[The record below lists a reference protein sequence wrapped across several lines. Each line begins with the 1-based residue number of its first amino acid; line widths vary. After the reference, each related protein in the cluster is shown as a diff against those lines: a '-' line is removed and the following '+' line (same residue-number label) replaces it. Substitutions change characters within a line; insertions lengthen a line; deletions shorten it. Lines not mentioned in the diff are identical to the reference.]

1 MKEKK
6 MGAVSIIGCTVGVVT
21 CVVGVA
27 TFISALMTKSKQDGV
42 LIAKIDQCVR
52 GIEELKKDAKDKNH
66 EIDKTLDEHTKDIAS
81 LKEQVKTLFERT
93 K

>member
-1 MKEKK
+1 
-6 MGAVSIIGCTVGVVT
+6 MGTISIIGCIVGIVT

-27 TFISALMTKSKQDGV
+27 TFTSAQMAKSKQDGI

-52 GIEELKKDAKDKNH
+52 GIEELKKDTKDKNH